1 MTQFF
6 QDRVTHFQ
14 RSLNRVTRLNNQYSL
29 FRILVFVSGIAVLLY
44 FANSRSPAY
53 FAAFLGVF
61 TFLFSFLVKKHNR
74 IKYNQQLFRNLRE
87 INQQEIQRLKGA
99 FEGLEPADE
108 LLDPKHTY
116 AVDLDIFGKYSL
128 FQWLFRGAT
137 EEGKFLLGQ
146 WLLNPPSVK
155 TLLERQLAVKA
166 LKSKIDWRQT
176 FQAKGL
182 LNHAKNRDK
191 QSIDFLFSWIDQ
203 DKNIKHELSWKFA
216 SWLLPLL
223 NITLLILVILQF
235 ASFGFLLLSLFITA
249 GLTYGFYKLNLRLT
263 RELGTTNTVIAS
275 YREML
280 LEIEGE
286 PFNDEPLEKLKSNV
300 VNSEYKAS
308 SQLKELEQLTHLFES
323 RTNLIYGLLNALLM
337 LEVHL
342 VFKVEKWKQYNKNHI
357 LRLFSTVNE
366 FEALNSLSGMAFAN
380 QDMSFPLVKE
390 EAFCF
395 SARQLGHPLINSDKR
410 VNNDF
415 QFDGKEII
423 ILTGSNMSGK
433 STFLRTIGV
442 NFVLAQMGA
451 PVLAEEMQFSP
462 ANLFSSMRTSDNL
475 EESTSSFYAELK
487 RIRQLLDT
495 IDCDKPTLFLL
506 DEILKGTNSIDRNKG
521 AVSLVGQLAGL
532 NTFGLVSTHDLE
544 LAKLEN
550 DMQHVKNFSFNS
562 RLENDELTFDYRLTE
577 GPCHSFNASILMAK
591 MGINIID

>member
-14 RSLNRVTRLNNQYSL
+14 QSLHRFTRLNNQYSL

-44 FANSRSPAY
+44 FANSRSYAF
-53 FAAFLGVF
+53 FAPFLGVF

-74 IKYNQQLFRNLRE
+74 VKYNQRLFRNLRE
-87 INQQEIQRLKGA
+87 INQQEIQRLNGV
-99 FEGLEPADE
+99 FDGLEPADE
-108 LLDPKHTY
+108 LLDPRHPF
-116 AVDLDIFGKYSL
+116 AEDLDIFGKYSL
-128 FQWLFRGAT
+128 FQWLFRGVT

-146 WLLNPPSVK
+146 WLLNPPNVK

-166 LKSKIDWRQT
+166 LKSKIDWRQS

-182 LNHAKNRDK
+182 LNHVKNRDK

-203 DKNIKHELSWKFA
+203 GKIIKHELLWKIA
-216 SWLLPLL
+216 SWLFPLL

-249 GLTYGFYKLNLRLT
+249 GLTYGFYKLNLRIT
-263 RELGTTNTVIAS
+263 RELGTINTVIGS

-286 PFNDEPLEKLKSNV
+286 AFDDGPLEKLKSNV
-300 VNSEYKAS
+300 INNEYKAS

-342 VFKVEKWKQYNKNHI
+342 VFKVEKWKQYNENHI
-357 LRLFSTVNE
+357 SKLFSTVNE

-451 PVLAEEMQFSP
+451 PVLAEGMQFSP

-495 IDCDKPTLFLL
+495 IDGDRPTLFLL

-521 AVSLVGQLAGL
+521 AVSLVRQLAGL
-532 NTFGLVSTHDLE
+532 NAFGLVSTHDLE

-591 MGINIID
+591 MGIDIVD